1 MENISDMKKNTT
13 KRNFEKFT
21 KRNVHKR
28 RSRDGMRR
36 ELERLTRD
44 LGVDT
49 SNTRFGRGMPGG
61 DHSSHDGIARGV
73 FSATKSGYGFVRRE
87 DAPDVFV
94 PASKTARALDGDYVE
109 VEYSVYRDRDGEEK
123 TDGRITKIIEIGRTS
138 VIGTLTEELV
148 LFGRRR
154 RGYVLVLTP
163 DDPKLNIRPRVS
175 AYTDAR
181 PGDKVEVKI
190 NRADT
195 PLTCEVIRSFG
206 NALSFG
212 ANYEAKLA
220 MHNIETEFSDA
231 ALKEAETA
239 AKEPVVTD
247 FRVDKRNEVIFTI
260 DGEGAKDL
268 DDAISLKKLSTGAW
282 QFGVHIA
289 DVSHYVKERTALD
302 RAAMS
307 RGTSVYFTDK
317 VVPMLP
323 PAISNGI
330 CSLNAHEDKY
340 TLSAVIKISPDGE
353 LLSVRLEPSVI
364 RSRVRG
370 VYSEVNAIFDGTAS
384 AEIKKKYKE
393 VLPSLRRMHELYLF
407 LKKRS
412 LTRGALELEIPE
424 ATVELD
430 RRGEPVGIIRRE
442 RGDAEMMIEQFMLAA
457 NESVARL
464 LSEKGIPCVYRIHEP
479 PPEEKLTDLITYV
492 KNLGLDVRSLLGG
505 ASTDALGTL
514 LKEAERR
521 GLLSPV
527 SYTLLR
533 SMSKARYS
541 SERTAHFGLG
551 ISYYCHFTSPIRR
564 LSDLATHRII
574 HRVILEG
581 KSPERY
587 KSYASRAA
595 VAATEAE
602 LRAVG
607 AERDIEDMYKALY
620 MSRFVGDEFDGVINS
635 VTSFGLFVELP
646 NTCEGLVPI
655 SELRGVFAFDEKTLT
670 LRSATERYS
679 LADKVTVKL
688 EEADVMRGK
697 LRFSII
703 KKQ

>member
-1 MENISDMKKNTT
+1 MENISNMKKNTT

-21 KRNVHKR
+21 KRNVHNR

-109 VEYSVYRDRDGEEK
+109 VEYSVYRDRGGEEK

-231 ALKEAETA
+231 ALNEAETA

-247 FRVDKRNEVIFTI
+247 FRVDRRNDVIFTI
-260 DGEGAKDL
+260 DGESAKDL

-282 QFGVHIA
+282 LLGVHIA

-323 PAISNGI
+323 PSISNGI
-330 CSLNAHEDKY
+330 CSLNANEDKY
-340 TLSAVIKISPDGE
+340 TLSAVIKISPGGE

-384 AEIKKKYKE
+384 AEIKKKYK
-393 VLPSLRRMHELYLF
+393 R
-407 LKKRS
+407 
-412 LTRGALELEIPE
+412 
-424 ATVELD
+424 TVF
-430 RRGEPVGIIRRE
+430 P
-442 RGDAEMMIEQFMLAA
+442 
-457 NESVARL
+457 
-464 LSEKGIPCVYRIHEP
+464 
-479 PPEEKLTDLITYV
+479 
-492 KNLGLDVRSLLGG
+492 
-505 ASTDALGTL
+505 
-514 LKEAERR
+514 
-521 GLLSPV
+521 
-527 SYTLLR
+527 
-533 SMSKARYS
+533 
-541 SERTAHFGLG
+541 
-551 ISYYCHFTSPIRR
+551 FTSHFP
-564 LSDLATHRII
+564 
-574 HRVILEG
+574 
-581 KSPERY
+581 
-587 KSYASRAA
+587 
-595 VAATEAE
+595 
-602 LRAVG
+602 
-607 AERDIEDMYKALY
+607 
-620 MSRFVGDEFDGVINS
+620 
-635 VTSFGLFVELP
+635 
-646 NTCEGLVPI
+646 
-655 SELRGVFAFDEKTLT
+655 
-670 LRSATERYS
+670 
-679 LADKVTVKL
+679 
-688 EEADVMRGK
+688 
-697 LRFSII
+697 
-703 KKQ
+703 

>member
-1 MENISDMKKNTT
+1 M
-13 KRNFEKFT
+13 
-21 KRNVHKR
+21 
-28 RSRDGMRR
+28 
-36 ELERLTRD
+36 
-44 LGVDT
+44 
-49 SNTRFGRGMPGG
+49 
-61 DHSSHDGIARGV
+61 
-73 FSATKSGYGFVRRE
+73 
-87 DAPDVFV
+87 
-94 PASKTARALDGDYVE
+94 
-109 VEYSVYRDRDGEEK
+109 
-123 TDGRITKIIEIGRTS
+123 
-138 VIGTLTEELV
+138 

-175 AYTDAR
+175 VYTDAR

-195 PLTCEVIRSFG
+195 PFTCEVIRSFG

-247 FRVDKRNEVIFTI
+247 FRVDRRNEVIFTI

-268 DDAISLKKLSTGAW
+268 DDAISLQKLSTGAW
-282 QFGVHIA
+282 QLGVHIA
-289 DVSHYVKERTALD
+289 DVSHYVKERTALE
-302 RAAMS
+302 RTAMS

-340 TLSAVIKISPDGE
+340 TLSAVIKISPEGE

-364 RSRVRG
+364 KSRVRG

-393 VLPSLRRMHELYLF
+393 VLPSLRRMHELYSV

-412 LTRGALELEIPE
+412 SVRGALELEIPE

-442 RGDAEMMIEQFMLAA
+442 RGDAEMMIGQFMLAA

-479 PPEEKLTDLITYV
+479 PPEEKLSDLITYV

-505 ASTDALGTL
+505 ASTDALAEL
-514 LKEAERR
+514 LREAESKR
-521 GLLSPV
+521 LLAPV

-551 ISYYCHFTSPIRR
+551 ISHYCHFTSPIRR

-574 HRVILEG
+574 RRVILEG

-620 MSRFVGDEFDGVINS
+620 MSRFIGDEFDGVINS

-646 NTCEGLVPI
+646 NICEGIVPI
-655 SELRGVFAFDEKTLT
+655 SELRGTFIFDEKTLT
-670 LRSATERYS
+670 LRSATERYR

>member
-1 MENISDMKKNTT
+1 MKKKTT

-28 RSRDGMRR
+28 RSKDDARR
-36 ELERLTRD
+36 ELEKLTRD
-44 LGVDT
+44 LGIDT
-49 SNTRFGRGMPGG
+49 SNTRFGSGVPMVKS
-61 DHSSHDGIARGV
+61 SSHDSIARGI

-87 DAPDVFV
+87 DAPDVFI
-94 PASKTARALDGDYVE
+94 PSGKTARAIDGDYVE
-109 VEYSVYRDRDGEEK
+109 VEYSVYKDRGGEEK
-123 TDGRITKIIEIGRTS
+123 TDGRITKIIEIGCTS

-195 PLTCEVIRSFG
+195 PFTCEVIRSFG

-247 FRVDKRNEVIFTI
+247 FRVDRRNEVIFTI

-282 QFGVHIA
+282 QLGVHIA

-340 TLSAVIKISPDGE
+340 TLSAVIKISPEGE

-364 RSRVRG
+364 KSRVRG
-370 VYSEVNAIFDGTAS
+370 VYSEVNAIFYGTAS
-384 AEIKKKYKE
+384 AEMKKKYKE
-393 VLPSLRRMHELYLF
+393 VLPSLRRMHELYSV

-412 LTRGALELEIPE
+412 SVRGALELEIPE

-442 RGDAEMMIEQFMLAA
+442 RGDAEMMIEKFMLAA

-479 PPEEKLTDLITYV
+479 PPEEKLSDLITYV
-492 KNLGLDVRSLLGG
+492 KNLGLDVRSLLGV
-505 ASTDALGTL
+505 ASTDALAEL
-514 LKEAERR
+514 LREAESK
-521 GLLSPV
+521 GLLAPV

-551 ISYYCHFTSPIRR
+551 ISHYCHFTSPIRR

-574 HRVILEG
+574 RMVILEG

-620 MSRFVGDEFDGVINS
+620 MSRFIGDEFDGVINS

-646 NTCEGLVPI
+646 NTCEGIVPI
-655 SELRGVFAFDEKTLT
+655 SELRGTFIFDEKTLT
-670 LRSATERYS
+670 LRSATERYR

-697 LRFSII
+697 LRLSII

>member
-109 VEYSVYRDRDGEEK
+109 VEYSVYRDRGGEEK

-195 PLTCEVIRSFG
+195 PFTCEVIRSFG

-231 ALKEAETA
+231 ALNEAETA

-247 FRVDKRNEVIFTI
+247 FRVDRRNDVIFTI
-260 DGEGAKDL
+260 DGESAKDL

-282 QFGVHIA
+282 LLGVHIA

-323 PAISNGI
+323 PSISNGI
-330 CSLNAHEDKY
+330 CSLNANEDKY
-340 TLSAVIKISPDGE
+340 TLSAVIKISPGGE

-384 AEIKKKYKE
+384 PEIKKKYKE
-393 VLPSLRRMHELYLF
+393 VLPSLRRMHELYSV

-464 LSEKGIPCVYRIHEP
+464 LSEKGIPCVYRVHEP
-479 PPEEKLTDLITYV
+479 PPEEKLSDLITYV
-492 KNLGLDVRSLLGG
+492 KNLGLDVRSLSGG
-505 ASTDALGTL
+505 ASTDTLGKL
-514 LKEAERR
+514 LEQAEEK
-521 GLLSPV
+521 GFLAPV

-541 SERTAHFGLG
+541 SERAAHFGLG
-551 ISYYCHFTSPIRR
+551 ISHYCHFTSPIRR

-595 VAATEAE
+595 AAATEAE
-602 LRAVG
+602 MRAVG

-620 MSRFVGDEFDGVINS
+620 MSRFIGDEFDGIINS

-655 SELRGVFAFDEKTLT
+655 SELPGVFTFDEKSLT
-670 LRSATERYS
+670 LRSATERYR
-679 LADKVTVKL
+679 LADSVTVKL
-688 EEADVMRGK
+688 EEADVMNGK
-697 LRFSII
+697 LRFNII
-703 KKQ
+703 KRR